1 LDVYPLGGRSADLM
15 QAQFS
20 GQRASVD
27 FCLEAA
33 EEIVTSVEQ
42 TLELEPGAL
51 GHGYRA
57 AATFTATIVLFI
69 DMCHQ
74 ADRQGIL
81 RAEERVS
88 RGLRLLR

>member
-1 LDVYPLGGRSADLM
+1 M
-15 QAQFS
+15 QDS
-20 GQRASVD
+20 EQRASVE

-33 EEIVTSVEQ
+33 EEIVTSVEEALQ
-42 TLELEPGAL
+42 FEPGAL

-74 ADRQGIL
+74 ADRKGIL
-81 RAEERVS
+81 AAEERVS
-88 RGLRLLR
+88 RGLRLLRYVWLPASAVLSPAN

>member
-1 LDVYPLGGRSADLM
+1 VTRVQD
-15 QAQFS
+15 S
-20 GQRASVD
+20 GQRASVE

-42 TLELEPGAL
+42 TLRFEPGAL

-74 ADRQGIL
+74 ADRGGIL
-81 RAEERVS
+81 KAEERVS
-88 RGLRLLR
+88 RGLRLLRYV

>member
-1 LDVYPLGGRSADLM
+1 M

-42 TLELEPGAL
+42 TLQFEPGAL

-74 ADRQGIL
+74 ADREGIL